1 MSSNFNSFDP
11 KALRKTVL
19 EMAYAHEDSIFI
31 SFNSQVHSIDNESG
45 ILWSSVPSL
54 KDLPVT
60 NVSQKDSQLPALDE
74 VIL

>member
-1 MSSNFNSFDP
+1 VYS
-11 KALRKTVL
+11 V
-19 EMAYAHEDSIFI
+19 
-31 SFNSQVHSIDNESG
+31 DNESG